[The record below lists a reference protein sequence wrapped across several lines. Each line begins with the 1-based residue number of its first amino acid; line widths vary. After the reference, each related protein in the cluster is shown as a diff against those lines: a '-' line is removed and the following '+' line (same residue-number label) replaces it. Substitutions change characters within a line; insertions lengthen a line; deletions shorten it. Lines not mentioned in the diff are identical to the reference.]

1 MNSCGEIERRNQ
13 FGSYFK
19 RWRERRKRQIVES
32 GQTHRIEAGSRGG
45 WESERVESAG
55 FSNLKPAISP
65 FQWRKTSVLSPF
77 SSVMAALTSS
87 VIASL
92 LVWTPRAADSSMRR
106 PNIVFVL
113 ADDLGWNEVPWH
125 NSNLRYGLN

>member
-1 MNSCGEIERRNQ
+1 MNACGEIERENQ
-13 FGSYFK
+13 FGSDFK
-19 RWRERRKRQIVES
+19 WWRERRQIVES
-32 GQTHRIEAGSRGG
+32 GRTHRIEAGSRVG
-45 WESERVESAG
+45 WGSERVESAG
-55 FSNLKPAISP
+55 FSNLKPASSP
-65 FQWRKTSVLSPF
+65 FQWKKTSVFSPF

-87 VIASL
+87 VIVSL
-92 LVWTPRAADSSMRR
+92 LILTPRAADSSTRR